1 MLLQCVREGD
11 PERLNLPESLAAS
24 GGAGQAPSS
33 SNCKSMCFPSTPRA
47 YPHGHCLALL
57 YASPQPVFHSEL
69 SVYALV
75 RCINSRRPV
84 IWKGE
89 RTGLGGLLNVAA
101 ACPAPKLCTT

>member
-1 MLLQCVREGD
+1 MYLTVKVTESEGELDLLVF
-11 PERLNLPESLAAS
+11 A
-24 GGAGQAPSS
+24 
-33 SNCKSMCFPSTPRA
+33 
-47 YPHGHCLALL
+47 
-57 YASPQPVFHSEL
+57 ASPQPVFHSEL

-75 RCINSRRPV
+75 RCINSRRPI